1 MSRDRA
7 AKRVKPVTRGKCFTV
22 TENGKCEGD
31 EATGENTLIMLQCK
45 KVQRKEVSVQWRPV

>member
-22 TENGKCEGD
+22 TENGKYEGD
-31 EATGENTLIMLQCK
+31 EATGEMH
-45 KVQRKEVSVQWRPV
+45 